1 MTVHLTDEQ
10 ARVIGALLEK
20 EITTPDLYPLT
31 LNSLTTA
38 CNQKSNREPVV
49 TYSES
54 QTQTI
59 VDELVAK
66 KLIMCQ
72 QASGNRAPK
81 YLHRFCNTQFSDLQF
96 TAKQL
101 ALVCV
106 LLLRGPQTPG
116 ELRTRTQRLTEFDD
130 VTDVQK
136 SLTELQALNGHQWV
150 MRLNKA
156 PGKREAKY
164 CHLFSGQPDPAAQS
178 VTQSATPNLE
188 SDSPALA
195 ARLDTLEQQ
204 VAMLSEQIIE
214 LKQRLG
220 D

>member
-1 MTVHLTDEQ
+1 MTVHLTDDQ

-66 KLIMCQ
+66 KLIMCH
-72 QASGNRAPK
+72 QASGSRAPK

-136 SLTELQALNGHQWV
+136 SLTELQELNGHQWV

-164 CHLFSGQPDPAAQS
+164 CHLFSGQPDTAAQG
-178 VTQSATPNLE
+178 VTQSATPNPE
-188 SDSPALA
+188 SGSPALA